1 LRCKNRLF
9 SPTTGTVKLR
19 EGARMMKTLIY
30 CHRNWN
36 DNAHEWEKRQK
47 LCRAVSRELGLIH
60 AVEAEDFATL
70 QRLCLREGYQRVIL
84 PSVMH
89 TPPDVIQWLKSHGI
103 RIHDAMRLQ
112 RQSG

>member
-1 LRCKNRLF
+1 
-9 SPTTGTVKLR
+9 
-19 EGARMMKTLIY
+19 MMKTLIY
-30 CHRNWN
+30 CHRNWSDSTN
-36 DNAHEWEKRQK
+36 DWKQRQQ
-47 LCRAVSRELGLIH
+47 LCRKASRELGSSD

-112 RQSG
+112 VQSG